1 MTRIA
6 VTSRSFSRHPVLRQ
20 ELLESYE
27 NVTFNDTGR
36 SLIGAEL
43 LEFLQDHD
51 KAIVALETLG
61 DEAFAKLP
69 QLNVISKY
77 GVGFDSLEID
87 AMAKKNIKLGWT
99 GGVNKRSVSELV
111 IAFAVTFLRHIPK
124 LNNDVRGGAWQ
135 QQSGLMLSERTI
147 GIVGCGNVGKD
158 LAKLLRAFG
167 CKILAHDIADNTK
180 FYKEHDIEAVDLET
194 LLRDS
199 DIVTLHLPR
208 DSSTEKIINRE
219 RLGLLKS
226 DAILINAA
234 RGGLVDETALKDVL
248 QDHKIAGAA
257 FDVFATEPPEDHDL
271 LNLPNFIATP
281 HIGGSTEEAILA
293 MGRAAIAGLDSAR
306 VPDSNW
312 PPRAL

>member
-20 ELLESYE
+20 ELLDSHE

-36 SLIGAEL
+36 SLKGAEL
-43 LEFLQDHD
+43 IEFLQGHD
-51 KAIVALETLG
+51 KAIVALEKLG
-61 DEAFAKLP
+61 DENFAKLP

-77 GVGFDSLEID
+77 GVGFDSLDIN
-87 AMAKKNIKLGWT
+87 AMAKRNIKLGWT

-124 LNNDVRGGAWQ
+124 LNSDVRGGAWQ
-135 QQSGLMLSERTI
+135 QQSGLMLSERTV
-147 GIVGCGNVGKD
+147 GIVGCGHVGKD
-158 LAKLLRAFG
+158 LAKLLRVFG
-167 CKILAHDIADNTK
+167 CRMLACDIADNTE
-180 FYKEHDIEAVDLET
+180 FYKEHGIEAVDLET

-208 DSSTEKIINRE
+208 DSSTENIINRE
-219 RLGLLKS
+219 RLSLLKP

-234 RGGLVDETALKDVL
+234 RGGLVDETALKKVL

-257 FDVFATEPPEDHDL
+257 FDVFATEPPGDHEL
-271 LNLPNFIATP
+271 LNLPNFLATP
-281 HIGGSTEEAILA
+281 HIGGSTNEAMLA
-293 MGRAAIAGLDSAR
+293 MGRAAITGLNSAR
-306 VPDSNW
+306 VPDSSW
-312 PPRAL
+312 PTRAS